1 MPQRPPIEVARVDH
15 LLCDACGLCMP
26 LCPPT
31 AIGMRREGLVIDVTL
46 CTGCRKC
53 IAPCPVGALTMIAPL
68 PHADAVTTALVT
80 SPLLVAPPSA
90 SA

>member
-1 MPQRPPIEVARVDH
+1 MPQRFPIEVARVDH

-68 PHADAVTTALVT
+68 PPADAVTVTLVT
-80 SPLLVAPPSA
+80 TPLPAPPVATS
-90 SA
+90 